1 MNTSTVLSILYHSV
15 DDSRGIAEERTPPWN
30 YRAAWAITKYLK
42 IPTIAIRPT
51 ELEQPVV
58 KIINNVVVVLLPYHH
73 LDIPLPKMVK
83 SAVAAIQPLEKN
95 IKHIYDL
102 VKNIK
107 KDKQQIVYYIHEYK
121 NIYNLPFYLDRD
133 SPFILQQHSRKPF
146 EPKTADIIKIKL
158 LKKLEKSAFYTLS
171 LYEKESLQSLGF
183 QHVYLRPMGV
193 AIDQIP
199 LVEKNRKYEIREK
212 LGLPTDRTIITTYVS
227 TPIYKHGELFDVKGS
242 HLLPH
247 IMRYLSATRKD
258 ALLIVFNIR
267 GDFANYLRK
276 MGAVVHPYVSQDEFF
291 QYLAASDLY
300 ILPATDLL
308 KYTGIGITVVEA
320 MAMGKPVLSPTLIHL
335 PDLKLIPT
343 VGIAPPY
350 IKSINELRIFL
361 KKLTEIIIDIDKYKP
376 AEIREVA
383 YRFYSWETFAN
394 DFKNTL
400 HQII

>member
-1 MNTSTVLSILYHSV
+1 MNVPIVLSILYHSL

-58 KIINNVVVVLLPYHH
+58 KILNNVVVVLLPYHH
-73 LDIPLPKMVK
+73 LNIPLPKMVK
-83 SAVAAIQPLEKN
+83 STIAALQPLERN
-95 IKHIYDL
+95 IKYIYDL

-107 KDKQQIVYYIHEYK
+107 KDRQQVVYYIHEYK
-121 NIYNLPFYLDRD
+121 NIYNIPFYLDRD

-146 EPKTADIIKIKL
+146 EPKVADIIKIRL
-158 LKKLEKSAFYTLS
+158 LRGLEKTAFYALS
-171 LYEKESLQSLGF
+171 IYEKESLQSLGF

-193 AIDQIP
+193 AVDQIP
-199 LVEKNRKYEIREK
+199 LVEKHRKYEIREK
-212 LGLPTDRTIITTYVS
+212 LGLPTDRIIITTYVS

-247 IMRYLSATRKD
+247 ILRYLSTTHKNT
-258 ALLIVFNIR
+258 LLVVFNLR

-276 MGAVVHPYVSQDEFF
+276 MGATVYPYVSQAEFF
-291 QYLAASDLY
+291 QHLAASDLY

-308 KYTGIGITVVEA
+308 KYSGINIAVVEA

-335 PDLKLIPT
+335 PDLRLLPT

-350 IKSINELRIFL
+350 INNINKLNIFL
-361 KKLTEIIIDIDKYKP
+361 KKLTEIIENINKYKP

-383 YRFYSWETFAN
+383 QKFYSWETFAN
-394 DFKNTL
+394 DFKDTL
-400 HQII
+400 HKIA